1 MTRDLIILHF
11 GKIWKKAEVIMRSI
25 GLLAIILIATVMP
38 FVSAHGA
45 NDYAIIMRNSSI
57 QPNQAEILQN
67 DSLIFYNVVDANRT
81 IRVDID
87 GDGEFD
93 QRCETEPS
101 NASSI
106 KDQCSF
112 WIDPLAWRAGGY
124 EFSIFSEGLF
134 WKALNV
140 TIAQDVH
147 VESGPPAGFQFNM
160 DNGDEGLQ
168 QTKSESRLE
177 SVLVFAVVVSLI
189 LVLRLKNED

>member
-1 MTRDLIILHF
+1 MTLDLIIPHF
-11 GKIWKKAEVIMRSI
+11 GKIWKKTEVKMRTI
-25 GLLAIILIATVMP
+25 GLVAIIAVATAMP

-67 DSLIFYNVVDANRT
+67 DSLIFYNVVDSNRT

-87 GDGEFD
+87 RDGEFD

-101 NASSI
+101 NTSSI

-112 WIDPLAWRAGGY
+112 WIDPLAWGAGEY

-134 WKALNV
+134 WNTLNV
-140 TIAQDVH
+140 TIAEDVH

-168 QTKSESRLE
+168 QTNSESRLE
-177 SVLVFAVVVSLI
+177 SVVVFAGVVALI

>member
-1 MTRDLIILHF
+1 
-11 GKIWKKAEVIMRSI
+11 MRTI
-25 GLLAIILIATVMP
+25 GLIAIIAIATAMP

-45 NDYAIIMRNSSI
+45 NDYAIIMRSSSI

-67 DSLIFYNVVDANRT
+67 DSLIFYNVVDSNRT
-81 IRVDID
+81 IRVDVD

-101 NASSI
+101 NTSSI

-112 WIDPLAWRAGGY
+112 WIDPLAWGAGGY

-134 WKALNV
+134 WNTLNV
-140 TIAQDVH
+140 TIVEDLH

-160 DNGDEGLQ
+160 DNAEEGLQ
-168 QTKSESRLE
+168 QTNSESRLE
-177 SVLVFAVVVSLI
+177 SVVVFAGVVSLI